1 MSLVTCTFLPADSML
16 AKDIVYGTSLLPLEN
31 IAFAAYVFDFGWF
44 WSDLLLL
51 WGFCLFLYLLFSWS
65 MVCWGFWWVFFWFC
79 FFQKSYIYSLC
90 QLQPPIFLAQS
101 IIMFSE
107 LIFNR
112 NQSCMADNFITSE
125 NIIHFMLCSSFF

>member
-16 AKDIVYGTSLLPLEN
+16 VKDIVYGTSLLPLKS
-31 IAFAAYVFDFGWF
+31 IAFAAYVFGFGCF
-44 WSDLLLL
+44 WSDLLL
-51 WGFCLFLYLLFSWS
+51 WGFCLFICCLVGVWFA
-65 MVCWGFWWVFFWFC
+65 GIFGGDFFVFV
-79 FFQKSYIYSLC
+79 FFQKSYIYSLS

-107 LIFNR
+107 LIFSR

-125 NIIHFMLCSSFF
+125 NIIKLILCSSFS